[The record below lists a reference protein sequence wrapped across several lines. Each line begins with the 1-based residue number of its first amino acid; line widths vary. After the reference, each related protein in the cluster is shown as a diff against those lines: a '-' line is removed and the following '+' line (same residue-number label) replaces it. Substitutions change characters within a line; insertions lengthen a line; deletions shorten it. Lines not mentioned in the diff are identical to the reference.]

1 MTASVNACARDAA
14 IAACCRSAVARR
26 YPSQKERHI
35 GAGDSD
41 TFNLKRG
48 DAPFVELACGAE
60 VARPRSGT
68 KANKQRETVRPVR
81 STFCALQS
89 PVKMDSDG

>member
-1 MTASVNACARDAA
+1 MHARAMQPLQRAA
-14 IAACCRSAVARR
+14 DLQLLGGTRVKR
-26 YPSQKERHI
+26 KRHI